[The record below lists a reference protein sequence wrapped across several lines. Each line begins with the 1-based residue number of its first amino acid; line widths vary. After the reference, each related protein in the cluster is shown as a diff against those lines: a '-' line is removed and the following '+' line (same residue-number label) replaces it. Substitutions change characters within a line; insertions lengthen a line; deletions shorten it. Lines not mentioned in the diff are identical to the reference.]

1 MNIPIVSSD
10 ILTSTSYNDKIAF
23 IPLACNFYKEIKE
36 RIKKKRNN
44 NNDLFVKYFP
54 TISIDR

>member
-23 IPLACNFYKEIKE
+23 IPLAWNFYKEIKE

-54 TISIDR
+54 IINIER